1 MKKLLLSLMVFFAVS
16 VTAGFSLKGPAGVVE
31 TNVHRYY
38 GAQYID
44 INSIVKAF
52 GMEFCWD
59 PVLKEAKLEAPGFVL
74 LMSLNNKYVSANGKT
89 FEMRGP
95 LVLRGG
101 ILYVPAGVK
110 EQVIDLYIKT
120 GNPAVKEEAGDL
132 RNFKIVIDP
141 GHGGENIGARNKN
154 GANEKTIVLDI
165 SKKVAAILGKTG
177 LRVVMTRDKDVFVT
191 LAKRCDIAR
200 SEKADLF
207 MSVHANSAPAKS
219 VTGIETFVLGVPT
232 SEIVK
237 SIEEIEDGD
246 LALGDSAYQGG
257 SSGQVDSARRK
268 RLSKRLAC
276 FINEEVVK
284 SAQVKNR
291 GVKEARFYV
300 LRNTDMPA
308 VLVEVGFISNADE
321 SVLLLHE
328 DYRQKIAEGIA
339 SGVIKYFR
347 EML

>member
-1 MKKLLLSLMVFFAVS
+1 MKKLFFPFIVFFAVS
-16 VTAGFSLKGPAGVVE
+16 VVSGFSLDGPAGSVE
-31 TNVHRYY
+31 TGLYKSY
-38 GAQYID
+38 GIAYID
-44 INSIVKAF
+44 VNSIAKSF
-52 GMEFCWD
+52 GTDLYWN
-59 PVLKEAKLEAPGFVL
+59 PVLKEVKLESPGLSL
-74 LMSLNNKYVSANGKT
+74 LMSLNNRYVSVNGRT
-89 FEMRGP
+89 FDMPGP
-95 LVLRGG
+95 MIFHKG
-101 ILYVPAGVK
+101 ILYVPLDIKQDVL
-110 EQVIDLYIKT
+110 DLYIKP
-120 GNPAVKEEAGDL
+120 GDPAAGKKISSL
-132 RNFKIVIDP
+132 KNFKIVIDP

-154 GANEKTIVLDI
+154 GADEKTIVLDI
-165 SKKVAAILGKTG
+165 AKKVAAVLEKKG
-177 LRVVMTRDKDVFVT
+177 LQVVMTRDKDVF
-191 LAKRCDIAR
+191 LKLSKRCDIAR

-207 MSVHANSAPAKS
+207 ISIHANSAPAKS

-232 SEIVK
+232 SEVIK

-246 LALGDSAYQGG
+246 LALGDSVYSNGQSG
-257 SSGQVDSARRK
+257 SIDSARRK

-328 DYRQKIAEGIA
+328 DYRGKIAEGIA
-339 SGVIKYFR
+339 SGVLNYFQ
-347 EML
+347 E